1 MKIWYDACTGKHMR
15 YGITIARH
23 MRKLG
28 YDFILTTRKHPD
40 TLPLAKLYGENPI
53 VVGKYAPASKLS
65 RLRESSRRILSFCR
79 LFENEKP
86 DLAMMHVSI
95 ECARTAFGL
104 GIPLIATFDTPHA
117 EAQCRLTVP
126 LTNVLITPKAI
137 PKSTILQY
145 GAKRIISYEGVDEV
159 AWIKNFKPLMK
170 FDFKK
175 PFIVVRQAETK
186 AAYAA
191 GIKDITEKIA
201 RKLTKLGKVIFL
213 PRYERKSRK
222 GLVVPKSYIDS
233 ASLAVQADLVVGVGG
248 TISREAALAGTPSIV
263 IKLFEE
269 MYVNKYLA
277 KKGFPLFIVEPELV
291 MKYAKKYLGK
301 KWNVKNLLKKLENPV
316 DVVKRVVKEEIT
328 YFNE

>member
-1 MKIWYDACTGKHMR
+1 
-15 YGITIARH
+15 
-23 MRKLG
+23 
-28 YDFILTTRKHPD
+28 
-40 TLPLAKLYGENPI
+40 
-53 VVGKYAPASKLS
+53 
-65 RLRESSRRILSFCR
+65 
-79 LFENEKP
+79 
-86 DLAMMHVSI
+86 
-95 ECARTAFGL
+95 
-104 GIPLIATFDTPHA
+104 
-117 EAQCRLTVP
+117 
-126 LTNVLITPKAI
+126 
-137 PKSTILQY
+137 
-145 GAKRIISYEGVDEV
+145 VDEV

-191 GIKDITEKIA
+191 GIKDITEVIA

-233 ASLAVQADLVVGVGG
+233 ASLAVQADLVVSVGG